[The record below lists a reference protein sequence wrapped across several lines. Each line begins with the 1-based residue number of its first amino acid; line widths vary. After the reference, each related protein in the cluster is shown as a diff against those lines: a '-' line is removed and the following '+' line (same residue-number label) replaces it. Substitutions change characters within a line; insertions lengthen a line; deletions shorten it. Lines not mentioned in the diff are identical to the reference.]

1 MSAANDRSPIGVSLA
16 LSGAANDEFR
26 LSIGSLAEAMPMT
39 YGVSAEQRRNGG
51 GIDAAQPFARPC
63 PPDRVR
69 QRRAKDRYYARVV
82 RTAPP
87 TIRCR

>member
-39 YGVSAEQRRNGG
+39 YGVSAEQRNGG
-51 GIDAAQPFARPC
+51 GIDAGARAAAMLEQNLGQSAQP
-63 PPDRVR
+63 
-69 QRRAKDRYYARVV
+69 
-82 RTAPP
+82 TAPSMSKTP
-87 TIRCR
+87 SRARA